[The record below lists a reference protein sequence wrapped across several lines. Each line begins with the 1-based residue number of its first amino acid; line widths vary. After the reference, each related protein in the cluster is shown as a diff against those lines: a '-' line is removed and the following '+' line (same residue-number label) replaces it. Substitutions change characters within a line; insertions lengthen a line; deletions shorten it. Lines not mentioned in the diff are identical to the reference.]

1 MTVSISRRSVIRSA
15 AWSVP
20 VIAAAIATPLAAAS
34 TPPAAPLRDRLKFN
48 TARSWDEN
56 PWDAASY
63 ANKPRISVVVA
74 VMDKTGP
81 DTIGS
86 VSIIVNLV
94 DSAGV
99 SQTQSTTQ
107 IITTPWGATPD
118 WTVHF
123 DNAARGK
130 YTVTVTATANGV
142 QTISKQMN
150 ERTATR

>member
-1 MTVSISRRSVIRSA
+1 MTAPVSRRSVIRSA
-15 AWSVP
+15 AWSIP
-20 VIAAAIATPLAAAS
+20 VIAVAVATPLAAAS
-34 TPPAAPLRDRLKFN
+34 TPPVPLKDRLTFN
-48 TARSWDEN
+48 TARTWDEN

-63 ANKPRISVVVA
+63 ANRPRIGVVVA
-74 VMDKTGP
+74 VMDTTGP
-81 DTIGS
+81 DVVGS
-86 VSIIVNLV
+86 VVIVATLV

-123 DNAARGK
+123 DNVARGA

-150 ERTATR
+150 ERTVTR